1 MKIQFIL
8 SKYLK
13 DTKRSFNLKSVSDNV
28 VNKVKSTSQII
39 DIYSPKL
46 KFSNNSIYKSVIYI
60 IFLGNKHLLNNT
72 GFNTVL
78 LFRLWQ
84 AWQ

>member
-78 LFRLWQ
+78 LFRL
-84 AWQ
+84 